1 MQRLADKLFGPEFG
15 GKVFCYIDDIVIIAE
30 TYKEHIELLH
40 KVYNKLKQAGLTIN
54 LPKSEFCKSELKYL
68 GFILDKE
75 GLRTDPAKIECIRE
89 FPRPTTVKQIRSFI
103 GLCSY
108 YRKFIKDFSSIS
120 APLTQLTAGEVT
132 SKSKVE
138 FDAAAEEAFKKLKQA
153 LISAPVLKTPDFEAP
168 FWLHCDASGCGLG
181 AALVQK
187 DTEGGEHPVAYF
199 SRTLS
204 KVERN
209 YSTTERELL
218 AVVAAVDHF
227 KHYIDGSHF
236 TVVTDHSS
244 LKWLSKL
251 ENPTGRLARWATRLS
266 QYDFDIVH
274 KKGALNTVPDVLS
287 RLEVNIVTYDCDSST
302 DRLVIKLLA
311 GIRRAPTKFTKFKI
325 ENNMVFKYVMPRT
338 PLHESTAWKI
348 LVPEELRK
356 DLITSTHSHPTNAHL
371 GPYKTLKKLQ
381 VLYSWPKMQAD
392 VDKVLNTCEVCK
404 AYKPTNQK
412 PLGQMK
418 RPRNVSAPMQSL
430 SMDLVGHSHA
440 VHGAIISC
448 SP

>member
-199 SRTLS
+199 S
-204 KVERN
+204 
-209 YSTTERELL
+209 
-218 AVVAAVDHF
+218 
-227 KHYIDGSHF
+227 
-236 TVVTDHSS
+236 
-244 LKWLSKL
+244 
-251 ENPTGRLARWATRLS
+251 
-266 QYDFDIVH
+266 
-274 KKGALNTVPDVLS
+274 
-287 RLEVNIVTYDCDSST
+287 
-302 DRLVIKLLA
+302 
-311 GIRRAPTKFTKFKI
+311 
-325 ENNMVFKYVMPRT
+325 
-338 PLHESTAWKI
+338 
-348 LVPEELRK
+348 
-356 DLITSTHSHPTNAHL
+356 
-371 GPYKTLKKLQ
+371 
-381 VLYSWPKMQAD
+381 
-392 VDKVLNTCEVCK
+392 
-404 AYKPTNQK
+404 
-412 PLGQMK
+412 
-418 RPRNVSAPMQSL
+418 
-430 SMDLVGHSHA
+430 
-440 VHGAIISC
+440 
-448 SP
+448 